1 MDIRK
6 SLNKALAEKDINRV
20 QLAEIMGVSRQ
31 RVYAIALQKSVRHET
46 ITELA
51 AAFDMKVSEFI
62 ALGE

>member
-1 MDIRK
+1 MNIRK
-6 SLNKALAEKDINRV
+6 SISVALAQKDINRV

-31 RVYAIALQKSVRHET
+31 RVYAIALQKSVRRET
-46 ITELA
+46 IMKLA